1 MDLNFTLV
9 FSSCTLNYDKNT
21 VKKLGIQGF
30 ELLKKADNLCFQHG
44 YPIIYLF
51 SSRLILDAEIGI
63 CGSKKPDTLPKKA
76 TVYKQISTDNL

>member
-51 SSRLILDAEIGI
+51 SSRLILDFRQFVNEILIHIIQKI
-63 CGSKKPDTLPKKA
+63 CVKNFED
-76 TVYKQISTDNL
+76 